1 MSLPQVVPTEPGQP
15 EAAQAQGVGLRVVR
29 SLRVTSLVL
38 WLMRVL
44 RWLPLP
50 LLRALGAALGW
61 LLYASVPSRRRVA
74 STNLALCFPHWSEAQ
89 RAQAVRDHFRVFAQ
103 TWLDRSWLWH
113 GTPDLVRIRVRLC
126 GDVSVLSNAQQPVV
140 IFAPHFVGLDVG
152 WTALALNIDRAFTTI
167 YTQQSNEQVDRWVV
181 QGRSRWGRVRLFRR
195 EAGVKAIISALRDGE
210 ALYLLPDMNF
220 GVEDSVFVPFYGVPA
235 ATVPSLSR
243 FAQLGR
249 AQVVPVITRLTPQGY
264 DVEVLPAWD
273 DYPTGDA
280 LADTATMNRRLEQ
293 MIDTMP
299 SQYYW
304 VHQRFKSRPPGQ
316 AGVYR

>member
-1 MSLPQVVPTEPGQP
+1 M
-15 EAAQAQGVGLRVVR
+15 
-29 SLRVTSLVL
+29 TSLVL
-38 WLMRVL
+38 WLMRLL

-50 LLRALGAALGW
+50 VLRALGAGLGW
-61 LLYASVPSRRRVA
+61 LLYVGVPSRRRVA
-74 STNLALCFPHWSEAQ
+74 STNLALCFPQWSQAQ

-113 GTPDLVRIRVRLC
+113 GTPEVVRRRVRLC
-126 GDVSVLSNAQQPVV
+126 GDLSILQNAQQPVV

-152 WTALALNIDRAFTTI
+152 WTMLTLSVERAFTTI
-167 YTQQSNEQVDRWVV
+167 YTQQSNEQVDRWVEG
-181 QGRSRWGRVRLFRR
+181 GRSRWGRVRLFRR

-235 ATVPSLSR
+235 ATVPSLPR

-249 AQVVPVITRLTPQGY
+249 ATVVPVVTRLTPAGY

-280 LADTATMNRRLEQ
+280 LADTATMNHRLEQ

-304 VHQRFKSRPPGQ
+304 VHQRFKSRPPGE
-316 AGVYR
+316 AGVYH

>member
-1 MSLPQVVPTEPGQP
+1 M
-15 EAAQAQGVGLRVVR
+15 
-29 SLRVTSLVL
+29 TSLVL
-38 WLMRVL
+38 WLMRLL

-50 LLRALGAALGW
+50 VLRALGAGLGW
-61 LLYASVPSRRRVA
+61 LLYVGVPSRRRVA
-74 STNLALCFPHWSEAQ
+74 STNLTLCFPQWSQAQ

-113 GTPDLVRIRVRLC
+113 GTPEVVRRRVRLC
-126 GDVSVLSNAQQPVV
+126 GDLSVLQNVQQPVV

-152 WTALALNIDRAFTTI
+152 WTMLTLSVERAFTTI
-167 YTQQSNEQVDRWVV
+167 YTQQSNEQVDRWVEG
-181 QGRSRWGRVRLFRR
+181 GRSRWGRVRLFRR

-249 AQVVPVITRLTPQGY
+249 ATVVPVVTRLTSAGY
-264 DVEVLPAWD
+264 DVEVLPAWQD
-273 DYPTGDA
+273 FPTADSV
-280 LADTATMNRRLEQ
+280 ADTALMNARLQ
-293 MIDTMP
+293 TYIDSMP
-299 SQYYW
+299 TQYYW
-304 VHQRFKSRPPGQ
+304 VHKRFKDRPNGEAPP
-316 AGVYR
+316 Y

>member
-1 MSLPQVVPTEPGQP
+1 M
-15 EAAQAQGVGLRVVR
+15 
-29 SLRVTSLVL
+29 TSLVL
-38 WLMRVL
+38 WLMRLL
-44 RWLPLP
+44 RWVPLP
-50 LLRALGAALGW
+50 VLRALGAALGR
-61 LLYASVPSRRRVA
+61 LLYVSVPNRRQVA
-74 STNLALCFPHWSEAQ
+74 STNLALCFPQWTEAQ
-89 RAQAVRDHFRVFAQ
+89 RVQAVRDHFRMFAQ
-103 TWLDRSWLWH
+103 AWLDRSWLWH
-113 GTPDLVRIRVRLC
+113 GNPELVRRRVRLC
-126 GDVSVLSNAQQPVV
+126 GDVSRLSNPQQPVV

-152 WTALALNIDRAFTTI
+152 WTTLALSVDRAFTTI
-167 YTQQSNEQVDRWVV
+167 YTQQSNEQVDRWVAH
-181 QGRSRWGRVRLFRR
+181 GRSRWGRVRLFRR
-195 EAGVKAIISALRDGE
+195 EAGVKPIISALRDGE

-249 AQVVPVITRLTPQGY
+249 ATVVPVITRLTPDGY

-280 LADTATMNRRLEQ
+280 LADTAPMNRRLEQ

-304 VHQRFKSRPPGQ
+304 VHQRFKSRPPGE

>member
-1 MSLPQVVPTEPGQP
+1 M
-15 EAAQAQGVGLRVVR
+15 
-29 SLRVTSLVL
+29 TSLVL
-38 WLMRVL
+38 WLMRLL

-50 LLRALGAALGW
+50 VLRGLGAALGW
-61 LLYASVPSRRRVA
+61 LLYVSVPSRRRVA
-74 STNLALCFPHWSEAQ
+74 STNLALCFPQWSAAR
-89 RAQAVRDHFRVFAQ
+89 RAQGVRDHFREFAQ
-103 TWLDRSWLWH
+103 AWLDRSWLWH
-113 GTPDLVRIRVRLC
+113 GTPELVRRRVRLR

-152 WTALALNIDRAFTTI
+152 WTLLALSVDRAFTTI
-167 YTQQSNEQVDRWVV
+167 YTQQSNEQVDRWVER
-181 QGRSRWGRVRLFRR
+181 GRSRWGRVRLFRR

-220 GVEDSVFVPFYGVPA
+220 GLEDSVFVPFYGVPA

-249 AQVVPVITRLTPQGY
+249 ATVVPVVTRLTPEGY
-264 DVEVLPAWD
+264 EVEVLPAWD
-273 DYPTGDA
+273 NYPTGDA

-293 MIDTMP
+293 MIDAMP

-304 VHQRFKSRPPGQ
+304 VHQRFKSRPPGEE
-316 AGVYR
+316 GVYR

>member
-1 MSLPQVVPTEPGQP
+1 M
-15 EAAQAQGVGLRVVR
+15 
-29 SLRVTSLVL
+29 TSLVL
-38 WLMRVL
+38 WLMRLL

-50 LLRALGAALGW
+50 VLRGLGAALGW
-61 LLYASVPSRRRVA
+61 LLYVSVPSRRRVA
-74 STNLALCFPHWSEAQ
+74 STNLALCFPQWSAAR
-89 RAQAVRDHFRVFAQ
+89 RAQEVRDHFRVFAQ
-103 TWLDRSWLWH
+103 AWLDRSWLWH
-113 GTPDLVRIRVRLC
+113 GTPGLVRRRVRLR
-126 GDVSVLSNAQQPVV
+126 GDVSALSNAQQPVV

-152 WTALALNIDRAFTTI
+152 WTLLALSVDRAFTTI
-167 YTQQSNEQVDRWVV
+167 YTQQSNEQVDRWVER
-181 QGRSRWGRVRLFRR
+181 GRSRWGRVRLFRR

-220 GVEDSVFVPFYGVPA
+220 GLEDSVFVPFYGVAA

-249 AQVVPVITRLTPQGY
+249 ATVVPVVTRLTPEGY
-264 DVEVLPAWD
+264 EVEVLPAWD

-293 MIDTMP
+293 MIDAMP

-304 VHQRFKSRPPGQ
+304 VHQRFKSRPPGE
-316 AGVYR
+316 AEVYR

>member
-1 MSLPQVVPTEPGQP
+1 MT
-15 EAAQAQGVGLRVVR
+15 A
-29 SLRVTSLVL
+29 LVL
-38 WLMRVL
+38 MIMRGL

-50 LLRALGAALGW
+50 VLRALGAALGW
-61 LLYASVPSRRRVA
+61 LLHAVVPGRREVA

-103 TWLDRSWLWH
+103 SWLDRSWLWH
-113 GTPDLVRIRVRLC
+113 SPAAVVRRRVRLC
-126 GDVSVLSNAQQPVV
+126 GDVSVLQDARQPVV
-140 IFAPHFVGLDVG
+140 VFAPHFVGLDVG
-152 WTALALNIDRAFTTI
+152 WTMLALSVERGFTTI
-167 YTQQSNEQVDRWVV
+167 YTQQSNETIDRWVER
-181 QGRSRWGRVRLFRR
+181 GRSRWGRVRLFRR
-195 EAGVKAIISALRDGE
+195 EAGVKTIISALRQGE

-220 GVEDSVFVPFYGVPA
+220 GAEESVFVPFYGVPA

-249 AQVVPVITRLTPQGY
+249 AKVVPVITRLTPQGY

-273 DYPTGDA
+273 DYPTGDV
-280 LADTATMNRRLEQ
+280 LADTATMNRRLEA

-304 VHQRFKSRPPGQ
+304 VHQRFKSRPPGEP
-316 AGVYR
+316 GVYLSSDGRTRHH

>member
-1 MSLPQVVPTEPGQP
+1 M
-15 EAAQAQGVGLRVVR
+15 
-29 SLRVTSLVL
+29 TSLVL
-38 WLMRVL
+38 WLMRLL

-50 LLRALGAALGW
+50 VLRGLGAALGW
-61 LLYASVPSRRRVA
+61 LLYVSVPSRRRVA
-74 STNLALCFPHWSEAQ
+74 STNLALCFPQWSETQ
-89 RAQAVRDHFRVFAQ
+89 RAQGVRDHFRVFAQ
-103 TWLDRSWLWH
+103 AWLDRSWLWH
-113 GTPDLVRIRVRLC
+113 GTPGLVRRRVRLR

-152 WTALALNIDRAFTTI
+152 WTLLALSVDRAFTTI
-167 YTQQSNEQVDRWVV
+167 YTQQSNEQVDRWVER
-181 QGRSRWGRVRLFRR
+181 GRSRWGRVRLFRR

-220 GVEDSVFVPFYGVPA
+220 GLEDSVFVPFYGVAA

-249 AQVVPVITRLTPQGY
+249 ATVVPVVTRLTPEGY
-264 DVEVLPAWD
+264 EVEVLPAWD

-280 LADTATMNRRLEQ
+280 LADTVTMNGRLEQ
-293 MIDTMP
+293 MIDAMP

-304 VHQRFKSRPPGQ
+304 VHQRFKSRPPGE
-316 AGVYR
+316 AEVYR

>member
-15 EAAQAQGVGLRVVR
+15 EAAQAQGVGLCLSR
-29 SLRVTSLVL
+29 SQRVTSLVL

-74 STNLALCFPHWSEAQ
+74 STNLALCFPHWSEAK

-113 GTPDLVRIRVRLC
+113 GTPDLVRRRVRLC

>member
-1 MSLPQVVPTEPGQP
+1 MTP
-15 EAAQAQGVGLRVVR
+15 
-29 SLRVTSLVL
+29 LVL

-50 LLRALGAALGW
+50 VLRALGAALGT
-61 LLYASVPSRRRVA
+61 LLYFCVPSRRRVA
-74 STNLALCFPHWSEAQ
+74 STNLALCFPQWTPAQ
-89 RAQAVRDHFRVFAQ
+89 RARAVREHFRVFAQ
-103 TWLDRSWLWH
+103 AWLDRSWLWH
-113 GTPDLVRIRVRLC
+113 GTPALVRRRVRLC
-126 GDVSVLSNAQQPVV
+126 GDASVLSNAKQPVV

-152 WTALALNIDRAFTTI
+152 WTALAFSIDRAFITI
-167 YTQQSNEQVDRWVV
+167 YTQQSNEQVDRWVER
-181 QGRSRWGRVRLFRR
+181 GRSRWGRVSLFRR
-195 EAGVKAIISALRDGE
+195 EAGVKPVISALRDGA

-220 GVEDSVFVPFYGVPA
+220 GVEDSVFVPFYGVQA

-249 AQVVPVITRLTPQGY
+249 ARVVPVITRLTSQGY
-264 DVEVLPAWD
+264 EVEVLPAWD
-273 DYPTGDA
+273 DYPTGDT

-304 VHQRFKSRPPGQ
+304 VHQRFKSRPPGE

>member
-1 MSLPQVVPTEPGQP
+1 M
-15 EAAQAQGVGLRVVR
+15 
-29 SLRVTSLVL
+29 TSLVL

-50 LLRALGAALGW
+50 VLRSLGAALGW
-61 LLYASVPSRRRVA
+61 LLYFSVPSRRRVA

-89 RAQAVRDHFRVFAQ
+89 RARVVQDHFRVFAQ

-113 GTPDLVRIRVRLC
+113 GTSDLVRRRVRLC
-126 GDVSVLSNAQQPVV
+126 GDVSILQDEQQPVV

-152 WTALALNIDRAFTTI
+152 WTMLALSFERAFTTI

-181 QGRSRWGRVRLFRR
+181 RGRGRWGRVRLFRR
-195 EAGVKAIISALRDGE
+195 EAGVKPVISALREGA

-220 GVEDSVFVPFYGVPA
+220 GVEDSVFVPFYGMQA

-249 AQVVPVITRLTPQGY
+249 ARVVPVITRLTPQGY
-264 DVEVLPAWD
+264 DVDVLPAWD
-273 DYPTGDA
+273 HYPTGDT
-280 LADTATMNRRLEQ
+280 LADTATMNRRLEE

-304 VHQRFKSRPPGQ
+304 VHQRFKSRPPGEP
-316 AGVYR
+316 AVYR

>member
-1 MSLPQVVPTEPGQP
+1 MLWSG
-15 EAAQAQGVGLRVVR
+15 RM
-29 SLRVTSLVL
+29 TSLVL

-50 LLRALGAALGW
+50 VLRSLGAALGW
-61 LLYASVPSRRRVA
+61 LLYISVPSRRRVA

-89 RAQAVRDHFRVFAQ
+89 RARTVKDHFRVFAQ

-113 GTPDLVRIRVRLC
+113 GTPDLVRRRVRLC
-126 GDVSVLSNAQQPVV
+126 GDVSVLKNEQQPVV

-152 WTALALNIDRAFTTI
+152 WTMLALSLERAFTTI

-181 QGRSRWGRVRLFRR
+181 RGRGRWGRVRLFRR
-195 EAGVKAIISALRDGE
+195 EAGVKPIISALRGGE

-220 GVEDSVFVPFYGVPA
+220 GVEDSVFVPFYGVQA

-249 AQVVPVITRLTPQGY
+249 ACVVPVITRLTPQGY

-273 DYPTGDA
+273 HYPTGDT
-280 LADTATMNRRLEQ
+280 LADTATMNRRLEH

-304 VHQRFKSRPPGQ
+304 VHQRFKSRPPGEP
-316 AGVYR
+316 AVYR

>member
-1 MSLPQVVPTEPGQP
+1 M
-15 EAAQAQGVGLRVVR
+15 
-29 SLRVTSLVL
+29 TSLVL
-38 WLMRVL
+38 WLMRLL

-50 LLRALGAALGW
+50 VLRALGAALGW
-61 LLYASVPSRRRVA
+61 LLYVSVPSRRRVA
-74 STNLALCFPHWSEAQ
+74 STNLALCFPQWSAAR
-89 RAQAVRDHFRVFAQ
+89 RAQEVRDHFRVFAQ
-103 TWLDRSWLWH
+103 AWLDRSWLWH
-113 GTPDLVRIRVRLC
+113 GTPELVRRRVRLR

-140 IFAPHFVGLDVG
+140 IFAPHFVGLDVV
-152 WTALALNIDRAFTTI
+152 WTQLALSVDRAFTTI
-167 YTQQSNEQVDRWVV
+167 YTQQSNEQVDRWVER
-181 QGRSRWGRVRLFRR
+181 GRSRWGRVRLFRR

-220 GVEDSVFVPFYGVPA
+220 GLEDSVFVPFYGVAA

-249 AQVVPVITRLTPQGY
+249 ATVVPVVTRLTPEGY
-264 DVEVLPAWD
+264 EVEVLPAWD

-293 MIDTMP
+293 MIDAMP

-304 VHQRFKSRPPGQ
+304 VHQRFKSRPPGEE
-316 AGVYR
+316 GVYR